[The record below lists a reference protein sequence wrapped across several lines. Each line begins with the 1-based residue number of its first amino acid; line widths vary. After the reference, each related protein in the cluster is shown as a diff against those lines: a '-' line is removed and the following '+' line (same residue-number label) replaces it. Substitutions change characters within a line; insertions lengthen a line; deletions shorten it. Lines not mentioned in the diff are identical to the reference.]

1 MASRSSPIITNET
14 AEQGLQQAMSA
25 VAAALAD
32 PSRVSILCALMDG
45 RAWTATELSGVA
57 DIAASTTSGHLGK
70 LLDARLVTCL
80 SQGRHRYFRLA
91 GSDIAHLLETLMGVS
106 MQPQRALV
114 SATPLHL
121 RHART
126 CYDHLAGELAVEIY
140 SFMQENEW
148 VVADG
153 SALTPLGRQQLESI
167 GMQRN
172 LRSKRKPCCACLDW
186 SERRMHLGGAAGAA
200 LLSLLI
206 DKQWLSRTAG
216 YREINVT
223 PAGKKALQRL
233 FCVQL

>member
-1 MASRSSPIITNET
+1 
-14 AEQGLQQAMSA
+14 
-25 VAAALAD
+25 
-32 PSRVSILCALMDG
+32 
-45 RAWTATELSGVA
+45 
-57 DIAASTTSGHLGK
+57 
-70 LLDARLVTCL
+70 
-80 SQGRHRYFRLA
+80 
-91 GSDIAHLLETLMGVS
+91 
-106 MQPQRALV
+106 
-114 SATPLHL
+114 
-121 RHART
+121 
-126 CYDHLAGELAVEIY
+126 
-140 SFMQENEW
+140 MQENEW

-153 SALTPLGRQQLESI
+153 SALTPLGRLQLESI